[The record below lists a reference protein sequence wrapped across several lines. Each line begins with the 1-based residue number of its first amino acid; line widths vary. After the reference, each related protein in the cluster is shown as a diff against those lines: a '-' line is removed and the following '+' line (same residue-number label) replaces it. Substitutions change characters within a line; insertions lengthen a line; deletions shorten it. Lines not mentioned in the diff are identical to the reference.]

1 MPAPTK
7 RTQVH
12 RHPERGDYDRA
23 TIDAILDEALIC
35 HVAFNDGDGAPRCL
49 PTIHARVGDTIYLH
63 GSTAARAWKAL
74 RAGAEVCIAAT
85 IVDGLVM
92 ARSAF
97 NHSMNYRSVVVFGT
111 AREVT
116 DEDELHTAAA
126 AITSHVA
133 PGREDEARMPTAAE
147 YKQTLLLAVPIE
159 EASAKVRTGPP
170 KDDEEDMELSIWAG
184 VLPLHTRPGEP
195 EPDPRAQRGPRRS
208 SLRLRVPPTRRAVSS
223 SVETGSTAPRQ
234 LPGDAAHRVDP
245 VRGHVRA
252 PARELRLPVPR
263 AVPHGERPLGDRGR
277 SGDHRLRDRGD
288 ARAVLRR
295 PADGSDRAPE
305 RDRDLD
311 DHLGRRWSCS
321 SSRHDRFPR
330 CSRSS
335 SSTRSSPSSIA
346 PPPAR

>member
-1 MPAPTK
+1 M
-7 RTQVH
+7 
-12 RHPERGDYDRA
+12 
-23 TIDAILDEALIC
+23 
-35 HVAFNDGDGAPRCL
+35 
-49 PTIHARVGDTIYLH
+49 
-63 GSTAARAWKAL
+63 
-74 RAGAEVCIAAT
+74 AT

-116 DEDELHTAAA
+116 DEEELHTAAA

-147 YKQTLLLAVPIE
+147 YRQTLLLAVPLE

-170 KDDEEDMELSIWAG
+170 KDDDDDMELPIWAG

-223 SVETGSTAPRQ
+223 PVERGPR
-234 LPGDAAHRVDP
+234 LRDSFRAMPRTVVDP

-263 AVPHGERPLGDRGR
+263 AVPDEERSLGNR
-277 SGDHRLRDRGD
+277 SRPGDHRLRDR
-288 ARAVLRR
+288 R
-295 PADGSDRAPE
+295 
-305 RDRDLD
+305 
-311 DHLGRRWSCS
+311 
-321 SSRHDRFPR
+321 R

-335 SSTRSSPSSIA
+335 PAACSPTGSGAGTRSRS
-346 PPPAR
+346 R